1 MKKRG
6 TVRFQVSGLSMERL
20 MNEAC
25 RHEIRLK
32 NVKRGKYREITACLT
47 PEEYGSFCGI
57 AQEKGFHVGKA
68 EPVGALRIWER
79 DKKRW
84 GLWAGLCIAAAL
96 LIFALSMIWE
106 VRIENAG
113 PYLGEIKA
121 YLQELGVRPGV
132 RRDQIPLSQLQDNLE
147 WRFPRIKWIRA
158 EYAGTTLK
166 IRVEEGTP
174 PPLIA
179 DQGGAGD
186 VIAGEDGLLLRL
198 NTFAGTPAA
207 KAGQWVRAGQ
217 VLIRGEE
224 RGQNGELVPVKAR
237 GEAIARVW
245 ISRRVQMD
253 VREYKTVPTG
263 ENAIVR
269 EISAPFFHW
278 MRGEKPDYQTFDLE
292 RTVTPV
298 IGVWFPVTLIRDIFM
313 EADTLVTQRDLDA
326 VRREAGESAWLQ
338 LKQALIADEIVDK
351 WMNFSIIEEDTM
363 VATATAEVR
372 RDIARYRKE

>member
-132 RRDQIPLSQLQDNLE
+132 RRPL
-147 WRFPRIKWIRA
+147 P
-158 EYAGTTLK
+158 
-166 IRVEEGTP
+166 
-174 PPLIA
+174 A
-179 DQGGAGD
+179 DGG
-186 VIAGEDGLLLRL
+186 R
-198 NTFAGTPAA
+198 
-207 KAGQWVRAGQ
+207 
-217 VLIRGEE
+217 
-224 RGQNGELVPVKAR
+224 
-237 GEAIARVW
+237 
-245 ISRRVQMD
+245 
-253 VREYKTVPTG
+253 
-263 ENAIVR
+263 
-269 EISAPFFHW
+269 
-278 MRGEKPDYQTFDLE
+278 
-292 RTVTPV
+292 
-298 IGVWFPVTLIRDIFM
+298 
-313 EADTLVTQRDLDA
+313 
-326 VRREAGESAWLQ
+326 
-338 LKQALIADEIVDK
+338 
-351 WMNFSIIEEDTM
+351 
-363 VATATAEVR
+363 
-372 RDIARYRKE
+372 